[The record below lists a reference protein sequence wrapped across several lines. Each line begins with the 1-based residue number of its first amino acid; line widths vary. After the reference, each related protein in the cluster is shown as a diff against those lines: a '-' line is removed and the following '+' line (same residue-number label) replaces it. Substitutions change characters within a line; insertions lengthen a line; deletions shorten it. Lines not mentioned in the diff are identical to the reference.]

1 MCVALSQPP
10 RLAEFT
16 RKTMLCRD
24 LYLIGFVLLVVFA
37 AGPSPHAD
45 SGPGWL
51 ERLNRYR
58 AAALLPPVVEDIAL
72 SGAVLQHARYM
83 ILHGIV
89 KHSQKR
95 HDSGATLE
103 GAAAAAGSNL
113 AGSIHSTEP
122 DSWAVDTWMQAPFHA
137 LGILDPA
144 LQHVGFGIDHAL
156 SGRVQTAAGLDVTR
170 GRSTVPLSVSYPIV
184 WPADGASV
192 PLATHTAEYPS
203 PLTSCPGYKA
213 PTGLPLIVQLGSGA
227 AVPHVVASWFG
238 EGERWLDHCLF
249 DEGTYRNRDRV
260 QQQLGRTILAARN
273 AIVLVPREPLRSGSR
288 YRAVV
293 QVNGRQI
300 DWTFTVD
307 F

>member
-1 MCVALSQPP
+1 MCVALSVPA
-10 RLAEFT
+10 RFAEFT
-16 RKTMLCRD
+16 RKSMFRRNVNF
-24 LYLIGFVLLVVFA
+24 IGFVLLAVFA
-37 AGPSPHAD
+37 AGHRSNAD

-51 ERLNRYR
+51 ERLNFYR
-58 AAALLPPVVEDIAL
+58 AAALLPPVVEDPAL

-83 ILHGIV
+83 VLHGVV

-95 HDSGATLE
+95 RDSGATPA

-144 LQHVGFGIDHAL
+144 LQQVGFGIDRAR

-170 GRSTVPLSVSYPIV
+170 GRRTVAVSVSYPIV
-184 WPADGASV
+184 WPADGTSV
-192 PLATHTAEYPS
+192 PLTMHTAEYPS

-213 PTGLPLIVQLGSGA
+213 PTGLPLIIQLGSGT
-227 AVPHVVASWFG
+227 AVPHVIGSWLG
-238 EGERWLDHCLF
+238 EGERWLDHCVF

-260 QQQLGRTILAARN
+260 QQQLGRRILAARN
-273 AIVLVPREPLRSGSR
+273 AIVLIPREPLRSGSS
-288 YRAVV
+288 YRAVIE
-293 QVNGRQI
+293 VNGRQI
-300 DWTFTVD
+300 DWTFAVD

>member
-1 MCVALSQPP
+1 MV
-10 RLAEFT
+10 R
-16 RKTMLCRD
+16 RN
-24 LYLIGFVLLVVFA
+24 LYLIGLVLLAVFA
-37 AGPSPHAD
+37 AGPSPDAD

-51 ERLNRYR
+51 ERLNLYR
-58 AAALLPPVVEDIAL
+58 AAALLPPVVEDPAL
-72 SGAVLQHARYM
+72 SGAVFQHAHYM
-83 ILHGIV
+83 VLHGIV
-89 KHSQKR
+89 KHSQNR
-95 HDSGATLE
+95 RDSGATPE

-144 LQHVGFGIDHAL
+144 LQQVGFGIDRAR

-170 GRSTVPLSVSYPIV
+170 GRNLVPLSVSYPIV
-184 WPADGASV
+184 WPAGGASV
-192 PLATHTAEYPS
+192 PLAMHTAEYPS

-227 AVPHVVASWFG
+227 AVPHVTGSWLG
-238 EGERWLDHCLF
+238 EGERWLDHCVF

-260 QQQLGRTILAARN
+260 QQQLGRRILASRN
-273 AIVLVPREPLRSGSR
+273 AIVLIPREPLRSGSS

-293 QVNGRQI
+293 LVNGQQI
-300 DWTFTVD
+300 DWTFAVD